1 MVQFI
6 VGQRG
11 KGKTKQL
18 IDKANTVV
26 KEAKGNVDFLD
37 RSAHV

>member
-18 IDKANTVV
+18 IDRANKAVA
-26 KEAKGNVDFLD
+26 EAK
-37 RSAHV
+37 